1 MSTFPTAFHQPSHL
15 DDILPPTASSPF
27 RWLLAGLHDML
38 AYPVISA
45 VLGLAFTALCVLAYW
60 FVASAPMF
68 SATALVV
75 LLLTGPY
82 LAAAAYH
89 VPLQRERA
97 DEPGASACIEGVRNR
112 FLSIGLFAI
121 VCALLVAAFT
131 RLAGI
136 AFALYYS
143 SFASGP
149 EIARIWTSGQ
159 QSISMLVFLVTA
171 SAVLVAVLFAVSAIS
186 LPLLVERNTDVITAM
201 RTSLRT
207 LRAHKLALALWV
219 TLILVLTAAAILSQL
234 VLMPVVFP
242 LLAYATWHS
251 YRQLGRDVT

>member
-1 MSTFPTAFHQPSHL
+1 M
-15 DDILPPTASSPF
+15 
-27 RWLLAGLHDML
+27 
-38 AYPVISA
+38 
-45 VLGLAFTALCVLAYW
+45 
-60 FVASAPMF
+60 
-68 SATALVV
+68 
-75 LLLTGPY
+75 
-82 LAAAAYH
+82 
-89 VPLQRERA
+89 PLQRERG

-219 TLILVLTAAAILSQL
+219 TLILALTAAAILSQL

-251 YRQLGRDVT
+251 YRQLVHDVT